1 MTLDLPSPTSVR
13 NDRRQR
19 LRALLDAELYL
30 PTLVD
35 RLSVGLLSVDTE
47 KSCRWAGWIA
57 SLQRDPAWA
66 IIEPVLD
73 INEAWP
79 DAWNRA
85 RKAGFSDETEHHQAI
100 FFSRL
105 FERAIEESRF
115 EVARRAWTQ
124 ALLSWRQLSDGDYLR
139 DEILDPNADL
149 SRAETDEVLA
159 GLFDGPLDIVA
170 DLATSGL
177 RLHQWDAPPARRPLR
192 FAMGA
197 FDRAESLF
205 SDDDVA
211 SDAPLKAGILD
222 GVEATRERLH
232 RSLTSRLDDNLESLD
247 YDTVERATI
256 CAIFDSTISRCRHLN
271 YPPPLDR
278 LVLRRGLDVIWN
290 LRDVGRDDE
299 MAIIPPMVERLEDCA
314 ARLES
319 AGGDDLFGLEG
330 AIADLLVFKGEEA
343 LSLDDRQN
351 AYEQALETCPGH
363 RNASRLLSYVLLERA
378 NRQLLKLAP
387 LPDAT
392 ARLGAARTRIQ
403 PIVDRVAAWIE
414 RAEELYPDNDLL
426 EQYQR
431 DLEEEVLRFKLAPD
445 IDHDDQ

>member
-13 NDRRQR
+13 NTRRQR

-30 PTLVD
+30 PALVD
-35 RLSVGLLSVDTE
+35 RLSMGLLSVNTE

-57 SLQRDPAWA
+57 SLRDDPAWE

-79 DAWNRA
+79 EVWNRA
-85 RKAGFSDETEHHQAI
+85 RQAGFSDETEHHQAI

-105 FERAIEESRF
+105 FERAIDESRF
-115 EVARRAWTQ
+115 EIARRAWTQ
-124 ALLSWRQLSDGDYLR
+124 ALLSWRHLAGGDYLR
-139 DEILDPNADL
+139 DEIIGPNADL
-149 SRAETDEVLA
+149 SRAQTDEVLA
-159 GLFDGPLDIVA
+159 GLFDGPLEVISE
-170 DLATSGL
+170 LAKSGL

-197 FDRAESLF
+197 IDRAESLF
-205 SDDDVA
+205 SDDDVPA
-211 SDAPLKAGILD
+211 DAPLTTGVTD
-222 GVEATRERLH
+222 GVEAIRERLH
-232 RSLTSRLDDNLESLD
+232 RAVTSRLDDNLESLD
-247 YDTVERATI
+247 YDTVERAPI
-256 CAIFDSTISRCRHLN
+256 CALFDSTISRCRHLN
-271 YPPPLDR
+271 YPPQLDR
-278 LVLRRGLDVIWN
+278 VVLRRGLDVIWN

-299 MAIIPPMVERLEDCA
+299 LAIIPPMVERLEECA
-314 ARLES
+314 TRLQS

-343 LSLDDRQN
+343 LSLDDRQE

-403 PIVDRVAAWIE
+403 PIVDRVANWIE

-426 EQYQR
+426 GQYQR